1 VKVSVADGVR
11 LNVRAVAGPRSPA
24 FVLVHGL
31 ASNARL
37 WSEVAARLA
46 DAGHPSYAV
55 DLRGHGDS
63 DRPASGFTTASAAAD
78 LAVLIPALGLSGAV
92 VAGQSW
98 GGNVVVALAAEHP
111 SLVSALALIDGGW
124 SDLRSAF
131 GSWEKCYEA
140 LLPPEVDG
148 MTADR
153 LRGFLRRGH
162 PDWSAAAVE
171 ATVANLRER
180 PDGRLERRLPID
192 KHMEIVR
199 SMWDDPPLAHY
210 PRLTMP
216 VLLMPARSAAAARRA
231 AALLPSGRMRS
242 YEGGDH
248 DLHAQQPDAVAADLL
263 SLVPS

>member
-1 VKVSVADGVR
+1 VKVDVADGVR
-11 LNVRAVAGPRSPA
+11 LNVRVLPGPRDPS

-37 WSEVAARLA
+37 WDEVAARLA
-46 DAGHPSYAV
+46 AAGHASYAV
-55 DLRGHGDS
+55 DLRGHGES
-63 DRPASGFTTASAAAD
+63 DLPASGFTTASAAAD
-78 LAVLIPALGLSGAV
+78 LAVLLPALGLSETV

-98 GGNVVVALAAEHP
+98 GGNVVVSFAAAHP
-111 SLVSALALIDGGW
+111 SLVSALALVDGGW
-124 SDLRSAF
+124 GDLRSAF
-131 GSWEKCYEA
+131 GSWEKCYRA
-140 LLPPEVDG
+140 LLPPDVDG

-162 PDWSAAAVE
+162 PGWSAAAVE

-180 PDGRLERRLPID
+180 PDGRLERRLPVD

-199 SMWDDPPLAHY
+199 SMWDDPPLAYY

-216 VLLMPARSAAAARRA
+216 VLLMPARSAAAARKA
-231 AALLPSGRMRS
+231 AGLLPAGRVRS

-248 DLHAQQPDAVAADLL
+248 DLHAQQPDAVAAELL